1 MKCNFCLVSLNC
13 AKNFLEIH
21 ALNYNA
27 MDTSRDITLHRKRN
41 IVKLTKARFHV
52 TVRTQIN
59 KSVVYFIIRRNVKFG
74 YSEC

>member
-1 MKCNFCLVSLNC
+1 M
-13 AKNFLEIH
+13 EIH

-27 MDTSRDITLHRKRN
+27 MDTSRVITLHRKKN

-52 TVRTQIN
+52 TVTVRTEIN
-59 KSVVYFIIRRNVKFG
+59 KSVVYFIVRRNVKFG